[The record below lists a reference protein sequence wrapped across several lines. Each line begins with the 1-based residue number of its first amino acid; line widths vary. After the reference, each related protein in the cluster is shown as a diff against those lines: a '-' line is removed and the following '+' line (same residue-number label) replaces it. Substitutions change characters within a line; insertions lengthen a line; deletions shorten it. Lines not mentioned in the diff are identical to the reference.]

1 VYLTAA
7 SLPFSLAATNISKV
21 FMVVW
26 ALVAL
31 GIGFARRERL
41 AQLSQFRAPFF
52 AVLMLAALGASLLYT
67 QAPLDDALYGIT
79 KYGKLLIL
87 PLVLL
92 LVRDRR
98 EALIALRFYLVVQLF
113 VVGSSYLL
121 EMGLH
126 LPWVIKPMERRLAVG
141 VVFSGYLDQSV
152 MTAGA
157 AALCWHLR
165 REFPGRHGIMIA
177 IGLAALCAVNVLLLL
192 PGRSGQLALVVA
204 LALALYWAT
213 PGRGRPIVVL
223 APLLLVAG
231 IMLGSTHFR
240 DRVTSVVTESI
251 AYSNGDRAPT
261 SSGIRLTLWH
271 SAIQAIAERPV
282 IGFGVGSWNTEF
294 HRLAG
299 PDLPPH
305 LANIHNPHQEYLMW
319 AVQLGLAGLA
329 LLLAFMLAI
338 VRDAQRARIDVR
350 HATLSMLAILATV
363 CLFNA
368 TLFDALI
375 GDYFCVML
383 GILLALVW
391 YSPAEPLAGA

>member
-7 SLPFSLAATNISKV
+7 SLPFSLAATNINKV
-21 FMVVW
+21 FVVAW

-31 GIGFARRERL
+31 AIGFARRERL
-41 AQLSQFRAPFF
+41 EQLSQFRAPWM
-52 AVLMLAALGASLLYT
+52 AIVMLATLAASMLYT
-67 QAPLDDALYGIT
+67 QAPMDDALYGLT

-87 PLVLL
+87 PAVLL
-92 LVRDRR
+92 LLRDRR
-98 EALIALRFYLVVQLF
+98 EALIALRFYLAVQLF

-121 EMGLH
+121 EMGLQ
-126 LPWVIKPMERRLAVG
+126 LPWVIKPLERRLAVG
-141 VVFSGYLDQSV
+141 VVFSGYLDQSI

-165 REFPGRHGIMIA
+165 REFPGRQGAWIA

-204 LALALYWAT
+204 LALALFWAT
-213 PGRGRPIVVL
+213 PGRGKPFVVL

-231 IMLGSTHFR
+231 IMLGSTQFR
-240 DRVTSVVTESI
+240 DRITAVVTESM
-251 AYSNGDRAPT
+251 AYSHGERAPT

-271 SAIQAIAERPV
+271 GAIRAIAERPV
-282 IGFGVGSWNTEF
+282 IGSGVGSWNTEF
-294 HRLAG
+294 RRFGG
-299 PDLPPH
+299 PDLPPY
-305 LANIHNPHQEYLMW
+305 LTNIHNPHQEYLLW
-319 AVQLGLAGLA
+319 AVQLGVVGLA
-329 LLLAFMLAI
+329 LLLAFMLA
-338 VRDAQRARIDVR
+338 VARDAQRASIHVR

-383 GILLALVW
+383 GILLALGW
-391 YSPAEPLAGA
+391 YSPAEPRSGE